1 MQKLG
6 DIESLTGQGFRSRS
20 IAHSSIGSHRD
31 ESRRLSRLTPPH
43 HASHE
48 VRDVDCRRPEHATG
62 GPVEPLAVPEYNPHE
77 QERNRTTR
85 NPSRSR
91 AARTARP
98 PASVLSNHPG
108 FTAGVYRAACA
119 SYTRTKSSS
128 SPTAYRAVLR
138 RRVCVRKPAG
148 EVCPRHCPRHAPT
161 RRVLP
166 YSFPAPGH
174 LHGAGPGGWC
184 RPRPERF
191 RLRPEGYHMRPL
203 EATCDLSVTVRP
215 CRVRILAMAYHP
227 DDILDE
233 RQVAALLHTSVR
245 SLRRWRTEGRGP
257 PFAKVGKNILYRY
270 GGILAWL
277 EGREEREAIAAHER
291 RARWEAKQQKGGHQ
305 DRPSE

>member
-119 SYTRTKSSS
+119 S
-128 SPTAYRAVLR
+128 
-138 RRVCVRKPAG
+138 
-148 EVCPRHCPRHAPT
+148 
-161 RRVLP
+161 
-166 YSFPAPGH
+166 
-174 LHGAGPGGWC
+174 
-184 RPRPERF
+184 
-191 RLRPEGYHMRPL
+191 
-203 EATCDLSVTVRP
+203 
-215 CRVRILAMAYHP
+215 
-227 DDILDE
+227 
-233 RQVAALLHTSVR
+233 
-245 SLRRWRTEGRGP
+245 
-257 PFAKVGKNILYRY
+257 
-270 GGILAWL
+270 
-277 EGREEREAIAAHER
+277 
-291 RARWEAKQQKGGHQ
+291 
-305 DRPSE
+305 

>member
-43 HASHE
+43 RASHE

-148 EVCPRHCPRHAPT
+148 EVCPDTAHGMRQLGACCRTPSPLQGT
-161 RRVLP
+161 
-166 YSFPAPGH
+166 SMGPAPAGGADPDRSASVCDRKATTCGH
-174 LHGAGPGGWC
+174 WKPLVTYPLRSGP
-184 RPRPERF
+184 
-191 RLRPEGYHMRPL
+191 
-203 EATCDLSVTVRP
+203 AV
-215 CRVRILAMAYHP
+215 
-227 DDILDE
+227 
-233 RQVAALLHTSVR
+233 
-245 SLRRWRTEGRGP
+245 
-257 PFAKVGKNILYRY
+257 
-270 GGILAWL
+270 
-277 EGREEREAIAAHER
+277 
-291 RARWEAKQQKGGHQ
+291 
-305 DRPSE
+305 

>member
-43 HASHE
+43 RASHE

-148 EVCPRHCPRHAPT
+148 EVCPPILPTACANSARVAVLLPRSRAPPWGRP
-161 RRVLP
+161 RRVVQTP
-166 YSFPAPGH
+166 T
-174 LHGAGPGGWC
+174 GA
-184 RPRPERF
+184 
-191 RLRPEGYHMRPL
+191 L
-203 EATCDLSVTVRP
+203 
-215 CRVRILAMAYHP
+215 
-227 DDILDE
+227 
-233 RQVAALLHTSVR
+233 
-245 SLRRWRTEGRGP
+245 
-257 PFAKVGKNILYRY
+257 PFAT
-270 GGILAWL
+270 
-277 EGREEREAIAAHER
+277 GRLPHAATGSHL
-291 RARWEAKQQKGGHQ
+291 
-305 DRPSE
+305 